1 MEIWKPHV
9 ELGGGEWERSQSTSA
24 VVTRNVKDA
33 LPNQGPLSITQP
45 LLPLNSLP
53 KNSTTAG
60 NKKKQQLHK
69 WYCVFCYNNA
79 RFTYEK
85 GGIVLHPQLDGPWQT
100 HVCKDSNG
108 LVICPVLAASITIRR
123 LEDRSKQLQLRNE
136 LFYRH
141 VCRYCGAT
149 GIFAHTEKYCNS
161 EKKRSLHVMSLRR
174 ID

>member
-108 LVICPVLAASITIRR
+108 LVICPVLAA
-123 LEDRSKQLQLRNE
+123 
-136 LFYRH
+136 H